1 MQARGWGTTTPAWVV
16 LLAEEES
23 QLQVTRYLN
32 NGAELENVD
41 LIVFKR
47 ISKCQ
52 QSLYGLRDAGMSYP
66 GADASVNKYLWTSI
80 CQPTLLYGMECVHL
94 SQSTMSRLETVQG
107 NHIKQSLG
115 LNKYARTSYLLD
127 SLQLPHVKSAIV
139 KKCATLYHSI
149 FNSDAPTTDPNA
161 HLMAR
166 NISSGELIKGT
177 LIHSI
182 VCFGLSP
189 VSIDFAHLQIKKYK
203 YSTQDGIIHT
213 LQHLLYH
220 QNFIKPYSDEHY
232 FVHLLIYQDFSS
244 INIIVSIL
252 VCSILYTSITYA
264 IFYVLHVCILCVNI
278 LCIIYFMFLRNGGEN
293 E

>member
-1 MQARGWGTTTPAWVV
+1 MISHLYPHR
-16 LLAEEES
+16 S
-23 QLQVTRYLN
+23 QVFIKWNFKFNPNKSKFIAIGKHYLNAKPTWYLN

-41 LIVFKR
+41 VIDILGVTFNVNGTSIDHVSKR
-47 ISKCQ
+47 MSKCR
-52 QSLYGLRDAGMSYP
+52 QSFYGLRDAGMSYP
-66 GADASVNKYLWTSI
+66 GADASVKKYLWTSI

-94 SQSTMSRLETVQG
+94 SQSIMSKLETVQG

-127 SLQLPHVKSAIV
+127 SLQLPYVKSVIV

-149 FNSDAPTTDPNA
+149 FNSDTPTTDLNA

-166 NISSGELIKGT
+166 YISSGELIKGT

-189 VSIDFAHLQIKKYK
+189 VSIAFAHPQVKKYK
-203 YSTQDGIIHT
+203 YSTHDGIIDT

-232 FVHLLIYQDFSS
+232 FVHLLTKSF
-244 INIIVSIL
+244 
-252 VCSILYTSITYA
+252 
-264 IFYVLHVCILCVNI
+264 
-278 LCIIYFMFLRNGGEN
+278 
-293 E
+293 